1 MIDTVT
7 GEITAKQNVD
17 AGYVD
22 TVCIKCLNTAGSFI
36 THDNWTVTQKPNCET
51 LTANS
56 MASKDYA
63 YDVGATTTVVW
74 TFAEAFANTKRVAPG
89 GMPWSICPITACT
102 VKQSD
107 CTAALVAP
115 FDGLISVDGSTNSL
129 KVSQT

>member
-1 MIDTVT
+1 
-7 GEITAKQNVD
+7 
-17 AGYVD
+17 
-22 TVCIKCLNTAGSFI
+22 
-36 THDNWTVTQKPNCET
+36 
-51 LTANS
+51 

-89 GMPWSICPITACT
+89 GMPWSICPITSCT

-107 CTAALVAP
+107 CTSALVAP